1 MRRWFLSPLGKHVY
15 DLLRDPQQ
23 WELRE
28 ERMHHTSGLVL
39 VMLPSIFDI
48 ADRDKGDSLRELP
61 WLDRKLLWPVAVR
74 VRDQL
79 KYPHVF
85 KLNKD

>member
-1 MRRWFLSPLGKHVY
+1 MRRLFLSRLGQHVY

-28 ERMHHTSGLVL
+28 TRMHHESGLVL
-39 VMLPSIFDI
+39 VMLPSLFDV

-61 WLDRKLLWPVAVR
+61 WLDRKLLWSVAVG
-74 VRDQL
+74 VRDRL
-79 KYPHVF
+79 KYPEVF
-85 KLNKD
+85 GR